1 MKNFNIKNLTD
12 VNKNLMTS
20 SAPTGGEEDLTG
32 TVPPLTKVKGGP
44 KGAKLSVNVSAPL
57 GPEGCAFSLRSINK
71 NLGTKSIDPLQGS
84 EESHKKLT
92 ITGPLGSQSIIIPN
106 LLNIEID
113 NMPDPFGVRGNVE
126 ISPAPCLADPEGV
139 LANPSS
145 KLINLN
151 ASLIKQMIQGV
162 TEGFKKQIKLIGIGY
177 KIKPSCVDKINYLTL
192 NIGFS
197 HPVTIK
203 VPSNINISE
212 LAIKENQTD
221 PSSIVLNSTSLISL
235 NNFVTSILSIRPVT
249 KSFKGTGI
257 SINNP

>member
-1 MKNFNIKNLTD
+1 MKTLNIKNLTD
-12 VNKNLMTS
+12 VNKNLITR

-32 TVPPLTKVKGGP
+32 TVPLKGKV
-44 KGAKLSVNVSAPL
+44 KLSVNVSK
-57 GPEGCAFSLRSINK
+57 EGCAFSLRSINK
-71 NLGTKSIDPLQGS
+71 NLGTKSIK

-113 NMPDPFGVRGNVE
+113 NMPQRGNVE
-126 ISPAPCLADPEGV
+126 ISPAPCS
-139 LANPSS
+139 ANPSS